1 MEYNGYAPIWMQPGE
16 RIGSASNNRS
26 INTYAGTVSGV
37 TSIHTRDAGNL
48 NYPIHADCSPAF
60 IRNDDRSKEARSQD
74 NTNFPSPHRSP
85 CGTAISIV
93 CLPYRPCAFDA
104 CRARLLARLSFPE
117 WISITL
123 MGDSRV

>member
-1 MEYNGYAPIWMQPGE
+1 MVTRLSECNPASVSE
-16 RIGSASNNRS
+16 ARATIGRS
-26 INTYAGTVSGV
+26 TPMLARYQVL
-37 TSIHTRDAGNL
+37 HRFTRDAGNL

-123 MGDSRV
+123 MGDSHV